1 MKQTVSI
8 TPKWQLHIP
17 VAVRQALK
25 LDKPELA
32 DISLQGDAFLVRPR
46 KSKIFALAGKYRKL
60 KPVKPV
66 NLDRIR
72 DYIDYSKW

>member
-8 TPKWQLHIP
+8 TPKWQIHIP
-17 VAVRQALK
+17 VAIREALK
-25 LDKPELA
+25 LDKPYQAELTV
-32 DISLQGDAFLVRPR
+32 QGNAFLVKP
-46 KSKIFALAGKYRKL
+46 KKAKILEFGGKYRKL
-60 KPVKPV
+60 KPVRPI